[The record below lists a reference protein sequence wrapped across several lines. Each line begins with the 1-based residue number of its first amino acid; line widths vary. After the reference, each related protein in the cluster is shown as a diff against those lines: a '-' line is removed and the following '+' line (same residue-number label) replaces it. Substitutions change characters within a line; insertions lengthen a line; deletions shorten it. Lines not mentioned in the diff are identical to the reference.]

1 MRVALNSTKSAA
13 IRPSTVPETIRLSL
27 VTTTS
32 PNVHAWSGKI
42 RGNGSTSRPQSIRAP
57 PRSA

>member
-1 MRVALNSTKSAA
+1 MRP
-13 IRPSTVPETIRLSL
+13 RTVPETITLSL

-32 PNVHAWSGKI
+32 PMAQARSGKI
-42 RGNGSTSRPQSIRAP
+42 RGKGSTSRPHSMRAP